1 MSTTWNFRRTMN
13 SICFNDDYGEK
24 ASCVI
29 SIDVQVLKDGC
40 FKVNYVNQYNGETE
54 ELQKTAKT
62 CHPLYYKSIKEED
75 EDMLGGVIVTGN
87 PITFHMIQ
95 CLMCD
100 DTDKTMYDTGCRPY
114 NHYCGE
120 VMRALTELEF

>member
-1 MSTTWNFRRTMN
+1 MQRV
-13 SICFNDDYGEK
+13 GK
-24 ASCVI
+24 
-29 SIDVQVLKDGC
+29 Q
-40 FKVNYVNQYNGETE
+40 Q
-54 ELQKTAKT
+54 TAKT

-75 EDMLGGVIVTGN
+75 EDMLEGLIVTGN

-100 DTDKTMYDTGCRPY
+100 DTDKVMYDTGCRPY